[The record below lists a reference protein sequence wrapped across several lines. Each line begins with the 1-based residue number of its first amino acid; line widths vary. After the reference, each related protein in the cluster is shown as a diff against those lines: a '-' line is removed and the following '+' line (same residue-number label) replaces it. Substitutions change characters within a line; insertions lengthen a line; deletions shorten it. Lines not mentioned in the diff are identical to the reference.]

1 MFEYRN
7 IKILLLII
15 YFFIPF
21 CYYKKPLNIK
31 VAICTMAKQENLY
44 IKEFVDY
51 YINLGINH
59 FYIYDSN
66 DPNTE
71 KISDIIGKE
80 YKKYVTIYENKK
92 EIINQTIAYTKCYNS
107 NKYKFNWIIMIDID
121 EYLYIKTGTLKNY
134 LSSSIFN
141 KCDFIKIH
149 WVQPTDNNLLY
160 YENKSLFERFK
171 KPYLKDTHIKTIV
184 RGNIEKLKFSI
195 HSPLESPKKNST
207 CNNAGE
213 KINYKNIHFQDI
225 FEINYDKAYIIHFK
239 YKSTQEYINKIR
251 RGYEWEDENFLK
263 MRINE
268 YFNDN
273 EITIEKIKYMEKELK
288 LNLTKYKRKLKLL
301 HKK

>member
-7 IKILLLII
+7 IKILLIII